1 MEDAHAAGVDRGG
14 RLEGA
19 DAAPCRLA
27 TDQADALVVDVV
39 VEGAHRVGAA
49 AHAGDHGVGQLA
61 LGGQDLRTR
70 LLRDDRLEVADDGGE
85 GVRAH
90 RGADQVVGVVDAGGP
105 LAEGLGDCVLER
117 ARAGVHAA
125 DLGAQQAHAVHVEGL
140 ALHVLDTHVDHALHA
155 HQSGDG
161 RGGHAVLAGA
171 GLGDQAGLAHV
182 FGEQGLAQGVVDLV
196 RARVV
201 EVLALEVNLGATQ
214 VAGHVG
220 RVVEAGRPIGVGA
233 IQLAQVS
240 PELRV
245 VLEPVV
251 GLLQLDHGGHQRLG
265 DVLAP
270 VDAEAPFGKG

>member
-1 MEDAHAAGVDRGG
+1 M
-14 RLEGA
+14 
-19 DAAPCRLA
+19 
-27 TDQADALVVDVV
+27 
-39 VEGAHRVGAA
+39 
-49 AHAGDHGVGQLA
+49 
-61 LGGQDLRTR
+61 
-70 LLRDDRLEVADDGGE
+70 
-85 GVRAH
+85 
-90 RGADQVVGVVDAGGP
+90 
-105 LAEGLGDCVLER
+105 
-117 ARAGVHAA
+117 
-125 DLGAQQAHAVHVEGL
+125 
-140 ALHVLDTHVDHALHA
+140 
-155 HQSGDG
+155 
-161 RGGHAVLAGA
+161 LAGA